1 VIRVGH
7 VTCDGE
13 KGVQTGFGQRTFRR
27 PRRRWEDGWILL
39 IQVTKKWRNIV
50 NTEMNFLAPK
60 TKDGEFLEQLSNFSL
75 LKKDRTRWRLLIK
88 QAWNRAHGKFDTKL
102 LLGANGRQKISSSK
116 RGIRNFGKS
125 VPCIAI

>member
-1 VIRVGH
+1 M
-7 VTCDGE
+7 
-13 KGVQTGFGQRTFRR
+13 
-27 PRRRWEDGWILL
+27 
-39 IQVTKKWRNIV
+39 NM
-50 NTEMNFLAPK
+50 EMNFLAPK
-60 TKDGEFLEQLSNFSL
+60 TKDGEFLEQLRNFSL

-88 QAWNRAHGKFDTKL
+88 QAWNTAHGKFDTKL